1 MKRKVTHD
9 AAKTNNQT
17 PTESMPKDEFEAQ
30 YAGGEDMS
38 RGANRNS
45 KKDGKENEKQTSGQ
59 NGSDSKRHIKGR
71 IRTRTR

>member
-1 MKRKVTHD
+1 MMKRKVTHD

-17 PTESMPKDEFEAQ
+17 PTESMPKDEFAAQ

-45 KKDGKENEKQTSGQ
+45 KKGRQGK
-59 NGSDSKRHIKGR
+59 
-71 IRTRTR
+71 